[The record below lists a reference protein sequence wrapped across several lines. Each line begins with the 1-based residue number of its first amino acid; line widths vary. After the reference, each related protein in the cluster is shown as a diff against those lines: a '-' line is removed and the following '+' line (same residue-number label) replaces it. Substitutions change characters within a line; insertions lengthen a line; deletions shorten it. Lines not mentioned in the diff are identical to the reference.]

1 MVFFFVPGGIL
12 VREKPEFS
20 DARSLLRSG
29 PAGSLRTDIRAVA
42 QYAAEAGEGKAA
54 TDAVEQCLRY
64 GYSHCSSHCPV
75 VLLILMVAYTALLPL
90 CPG

>member
-29 PAGSLRTDIRAVA
+29 PAGSLRTDIRAVSLY
-42 QYAAEAGEGKAA
+42 Q
-54 TDAVEQCLRY
+54 TIDPQRVEQDGLKFEELHSTS
-64 GYSHCSSHCPV
+64 GSTAV
-75 VLLILMVAYTALLPL
+75 VCMDF
-90 CPG
+90 